1 MITLFKFGSCLSSWI
16 PQLILKVIARA
27 AGTIVFWLMP
37 RVRRNTIANMA
48 VVLDLEESHPK
59 VRALARRSVVEF
71 ANHIIDFLHGFRQ
84 TYQALADRTIS
95 IEGYEN
101 FKALHEMRK
110 GGIMI
115 SAHFGNWE
123 WCGGL
128 VSLDH
133 RTHVVAETMR
143 SRSFTAM
150 LGHVRGKLNLHSI
163 QLGNAARDQLGNA
176 AREMLRA
183 LRRGEYVAL
192 LADRP
197 TPGEGVRVEFFG
209 RPAWVPEGA
218 AALAHRADSPLM
230 VGGVTRNPDG
240 TYTAHAMPPIVWDR
254 DEPRDQAVQ
263 RAMQQV
269 MCDLETLIRT
279 APEQWYMFR
288 PMWEGV

>member
-16 PQLILKVIARA
+16 PQLILAVIAHA

-71 ANHIIDFLHGFRQ
+71 ATHIIDFLHGFRQ
-84 TYQALADRTIS
+84 THQALADRTIS

-101 FKALHEMRK
+101 FKALHEMRR

-133 RTHVVAETMR
+133 RTNVVAETMR

-163 QLGNAARDQLGNA
+163 QLGNAARDQVGNA

-209 RPAWVPEGA
+209 QPAWVPEGA

-269 MCDLETLIRT
+269 MCDLETLIRK